1 MEKFTIEWQAHEFNY
16 REKSVSWYWLSII
29 ASVAILSVAVW
40 QKNFLF
46 AIFVVIAEILV
57 LVWAQKKPRIVD
69 FRIDEK
75 GLTVDGKKF
84 YPYSSI
90 GAFGI
95 KEDVGEGWSE
105 LAFRFSHG
113 LRPLLKIRIPSER
126 VAETERVLKTIVEKT
141 EFEDS
146 LLDSIEKL
154 TGF

>member
-1 MEKFTIEWQAHEFNY
+1 MEKFSIEWQAHEFNY

-29 ASVAILSVAVW
+29 AAIIILSVSVW

-46 AIFVVIAEILV
+46 AIFIVIAEILV

-90 GAFGI
+90 GAFGT
-95 KEDVGEGWSE
+95 KEDIDKGWSE
-105 LAFRFSHG
+105 IAFRFSHG

-126 VAETERVLKTIVEKT
+126 VAETERALTLIMEKT
-141 EFEDS
+141 EFEES
-146 LLDSIEKL
+146 LLDIIEKL
-154 TGF
+154 IGF